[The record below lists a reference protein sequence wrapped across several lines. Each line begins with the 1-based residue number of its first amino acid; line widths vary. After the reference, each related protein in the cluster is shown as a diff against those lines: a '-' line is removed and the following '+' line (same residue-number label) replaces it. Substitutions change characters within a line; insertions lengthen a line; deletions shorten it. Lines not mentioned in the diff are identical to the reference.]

1 MKSKYILFMIFFLVL
16 STSCRADDF
25 SQDINQNDNEITGQ
39 SPTQSSN
46 TSSDTTKESSS
57 SEDADSSSQPGPTN
71 ITQAGETL
79 VTYVDSEG
87 IGKIAVQVTLPET
100 PRYPDGAG
108 VVIEVSTFLT
118 PAKRFNTNLDA
129 PAVGLIHVSYLW
141 PGISDRDATSEGD
154 FDYGGKNSIQ
164 ALRDV
169 IRFVSGEVAN
179 SEGFYLDELV
189 AIQPLYGNVGVYAFS
204 HPGQAAVN
212 VFGLHGNQLSQIG
225 YFVGREN
232 PTMDKLT
239 AVEVGYFNKKNRPEL
254 NPLYQYPADYS
265 PRGITMDYSSIL
277 WEADYTEAG
286 SNWIGVPYFDL
297 NGNGKLDGSDHRL
310 ALRVPAVNG
319 KRVYSVEL
327 IKALR
332 DNNAFSD
339 SGWPEDVAT
348 LDLAKQ
354 TWIFQDSTR
363 RYPDIGQKMP
373 DLNVMIVFARFDHVQ
388 PAPDKPHVHHAYDG
402 FSRAAKLWVR
412 LNPDQA
418 YVAWVS
424 AQVGNGYTDHPANQ
438 EPANWLDIESWG
450 YGNQAGASQ
459 LVPLAAVAEMADRTQ
474 ANNWENDLNATLY
487 DYVFVEG
494 E

>member
-1 MKSKYILFMIFFLVL
+1 MKLKYFLIMIIVFVLF
-16 STSCRADDF
+16 TSCRAD
-25 SQDINQNDNEITGQ
+25 NEIARQ
-39 SPTQSSN
+39 SLA
-46 TSSDTTKESSS
+46 TSSSTSSVTTEDSSS
-57 SEDADSSSQPGPTN
+57 SGEEASSSQPGPTS

-79 VTYVDSEG
+79 VTYVDSIG
-87 IGKIAVQVTLPET
+87 IGKIAIQVTLPET
-100 PRYPDGAG
+100 PRYSEGAG

-118 PAKRFNTNLDA
+118 PANRFNTNLDA
-129 PAVGLIHVSYLW
+129 PAIGLIHVSYLW
-141 PGISDRDATSEGD
+141 PGISDRDAASEGK
-154 FDYGGKNSIQ
+154 FDYGGKDSIQ

-169 IRFVSGEVAN
+169 IRFVSGEVPN
-179 SEGFYLDELV
+179 SEGYTLDELV
-189 AIQPLYGNVGVYAFS
+189 AFQPLYNNVGIYAFS

-212 VFGLHGNQLSQIG
+212 VLGLHGDQLSQVG

-239 AVEVGYFNKKNRPEL
+239 AVEVGYFNQKNRPEL

-265 PRGITMDYSSIL
+265 PRGISLDYSSIL
-277 WEADYTEAG
+277 WDADYTEPGA
-286 SNWIGVPYFDL
+286 NWIGVPYFDF

-339 SGWPEDVAT
+339 SGWPDDVAS
-348 LDLAKQ
+348 LELAKQ
-354 TWIFQDSTR
+354 TWIFLDSTR
-363 RYPDIGQKMP
+363 RYPEIGQKLP

-388 PAPDKPHVHHAYDG
+388 PAADKPHIHHAYDG
-402 FSRAAKLWVR
+402 FSGGAKLWVR

-418 YVAWVS
+418 YVSWVS
-424 AQVGNGYTDHPANQ
+424 SQVGNGYTDHPANQ
-438 EPANWLDIESWG
+438 EPDDWLDIEDWG
-450 YGNQAGASQ
+450 YSNQSGASQ

-474 ANNWENDLNATLY
+474 ANNWENDLDATLY
-487 DYVFVEG
+487 DYNFSEG
-494 E
+494 N